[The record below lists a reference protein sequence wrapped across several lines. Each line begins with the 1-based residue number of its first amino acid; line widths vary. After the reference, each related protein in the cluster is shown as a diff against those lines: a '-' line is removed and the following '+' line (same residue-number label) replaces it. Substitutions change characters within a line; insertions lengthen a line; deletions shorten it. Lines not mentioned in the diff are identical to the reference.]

1 MVQVD
6 LITGFLGS
14 GKTTFMRHYARYMVQ
29 QGWNVCI
36 LENDFGAVNVDVMLL
51 QDILGDHCD
60 MESISGGCDCDTHQR
75 RMRTKLISLAM
86 QGFDRV
92 IIEPS
97 GIFDVDEFFDI
108 LHDEPLD
115 KWYRMGNVIA
125 IVDAK
130 QEQQLSPQS
139 AYLLASE
146 TANAGMVVLS
156 RSQLATPAE
165 MDSTVNYLNHALEQN
180 GCARRFGADVLRKNW
195 EDLTPQDLAAVAA
208 CGSKQASY
216 EKMHFDQHDVFSSL
230 YFIDRHLLL
239 PRLKEVVNEL
249 FADASCGR
257 IRRIKGFTSDGNGWL
272 ELNASRDAMTLKP
285 IAKAQEVIIV
295 IGEQLN
301 RAAIEA
307 HWKEV

>member
-156 RSQLATPAE
+156 RSQLATPAAV
-165 MDSTVNYLNHALEQN
+165 SYTH
-180 GCARRFGADVLRKNW
+180 
-195 EDLTPQDLAAVAA
+195 LT
-208 CGSKQASY
+208 
-216 EKMHFDQHDVFSSL
+216 
-230 YFIDRHLLL
+230 L
-239 PRLKEVVNEL
+239 PTN
-249 FADASCGR
+249 
-257 IRRIKGFTSDGNGWL
+257 
-272 ELNASRDAMTLKP
+272 SR
-285 IAKAQEVIIV
+285 V
-295 IGEQLN
+295 
-301 RAAIEA
+301 
-307 HWKEV
+307 

>member
-1 MVQVD
+1 MVTID

-14 GKTTFMRHYARYMVQ
+14 GKTTFIKHYAKYLMD
-29 QGWNVCI
+29 QGMNIGI

-139 AYLLASE
+139 AGYPGRDGFHGKLPEPRVGAKRLRPPLWRRC
-146 TANAGMVVLS
+146 TAQKLGGPDPAGPGRRCRL
-156 RSQLATPAE
+156 RQQAGQL
-165 MDSTVNYLNHALEQN
+165 
-180 GCARRFGADVLRKNW
+180 
-195 EDLTPQDLAAVAA
+195 
-208 CGSKQASY
+208 
-216 EKMHFDQHDVFSSL
+216 
-230 YFIDRHLLL
+230 
-239 PRLKEVVNEL
+239 
-249 FADASCGR
+249 
-257 IRRIKGFTSDGNGWL
+257 
-272 ELNASRDAMTLKP
+272 
-285 IAKAQEVIIV
+285 
-295 IGEQLN
+295 
-301 RAAIEA
+301 
-307 HWKEV
+307 

>member
-97 GIFDVDEFFDI
+97 GIFDVDEFFDA
-108 LHDEPLD
+108 LREEPLD
-115 KWYRMGNVIA
+115 QWYEIGSVIT
-125 IVDAK
+125 IMNAK
-130 QEQQLSPQS
+130 LEDTLSEE
-139 AYLLASE
+139 AEYLLAYTELTVGQVAQTVGYS
-146 TANAGMVVLS
+146 TSS
-156 RSQLATPAE
+156 RFAE
-165 MDSTVNYLNHALEQN
+165 LFRKSTGLLPLEY
-180 GCARRFGADVLRKNW
+180 RKN
-195 EDLTPQDLAAVAA
+195 
-208 CGSKQASY
+208 
-216 EKMHFDQHDVFSSL
+216 
-230 YFIDRHLLL
+230 
-239 PRLKEVVNEL
+239 
-249 FADASCGR
+249 
-257 IRRIKGFTSDGNGWL
+257 
-272 ELNASRDAMTLKP
+272 
-285 IAKAQEVIIV
+285 AQ
-295 IGEQLN
+295 
-301 RAAIEA
+301 R
-307 HWKEV
+307 K

>member
-165 MDSTVNYLNHALEQN
+165 MDSTVNYLNHA
-180 GCARRFGADVLRKNW
+180 
-195 EDLTPQDLAAVAA
+195 QDLAAVAA

-230 YFIDRHLLL
+230 YFIDRHLPL

-257 IRRIKGFTSDGNGWL
+257 IMRIKGFTSDGNGWL